1 MLTWSTP
8 RIGHYSGYHH
18 AFKELAMLEPIKA
31 EWTRLN
37 PKFVQDDDGF
47 WLTLGHA
54 SKETLH
60 GFFAPLWLVV
70 WICRQAAKSLIRP

>member
-1 MLTWSTP
+1 ML

-18 AFKELAMLEPIKA
+18 AFKELAMLEQIKA
-31 EWTRLN
+31 EWARLN

-47 WLTLGHA
+47 WLTLWHA

-60 GFFAPLWLVV
+60 GFFAMVV
-70 WICRQAAKSLIRP
+70 GCLFSGSSGSCS

>member
-1 MLTWSTP
+1 MLTWCTP
-8 RIGHYSGYHH
+8 RIGHYSGYLH
-18 AFKELAMLEPIKA
+18 AFKELVMLEPIKA

-54 SKETLH
+54 AKETLH

-70 WICRQAAKSLIRP
+70 WMCRQAAKSLMRS